1 MAVNKENS
9 CAFYVSDYH
18 LEMIMLPY
26 INENL
31 KQNKSVYVFTQ
42 NNLEDTINTLV
53 EKVNLKN
60 EIKDNILNINWK
72 VDDENKY
79 NKIIEDKKEKIIIIK
94 GNEKYIETINKNINQ
109 IKQYQPINVVDCY
122 NLQEI
127 GNNANI
133 ISKNYKNILTTLK
146 INN

>member
-79 NKIIEDKKEKIIIIK
+79 NKIIEDKKEKIIFVK

-109 IKQYQPINVVDCY
+109 IKQYQPIDVVDCY

-127 GNNANI
+127 CNNENI